1 MNCSSHWPPRE
12 IANQARLHCREW
24 WALCS
29 DIWQGFVR
37 TTNISAQVTR
47 TTGKII
53 QQTNSAH
60 CQLCSNYRTSSVL
73 NLVHDFFSSCISL
86 FTYRKEEAS
95 ARIKKKKKK
104 ATKKQP
110 ARQWVIWKLPVL
122 FPVFSLNMESSS
134 WLLSWYAKS
143 IWGRFSCLRE
153 FKSDFMATVAYWSH
167 CRGTTEL
174 QLKEASAWI
183 GHSNCKMLCWR
194 CPSLLELQIKRAT

>member
-29 DIWQGFVR
+29 DIWRGFVR

-95 ARIKKKKKK
+95 ARIKKKKESHQK
-104 ATKKQP
+104 ATSPSVSHLKAP
-110 ARQWVIWKLPVL
+110 C
-122 FPVFSLNMESSS
+122 S
-134 WLLSWYAKS
+134 
-143 IWGRFSCLRE
+143 FSCFLTEYGEQLMTSVLVRQVYLRQ
-153 FKSDFMATVAYWSH
+153 V
-167 CRGTTEL
+167 
-174 QLKEASAWI
+174 QLPERVQVRLH
-183 GHSNCKMLCWR
+183 GHR
-194 CPSLLELQIKRAT
+194 CLLEPLQRNNRAPVKRGFCMDWSQ

>member
-29 DIWQGFVR
+29 DIWRGFVR

-95 ARIKKKKKK
+95 ARIKKKKRKPPK
-104 ATKKQP
+104 SNQP
-110 ARQWVIWKLPVL
+110 VSESSESSLFFFLFSHWIWRAAHDFCPGT
-122 FPVFSLNMESSS
+122 PSLSEAGSAAWESSS
-134 WLLSWYAKS
+134 QTSWPPLPT
-143 IWGRFSCLRE
+143 G
-153 FKSDFMATVAYWSH
+153 ATAEEQQS
-167 CRGTTEL
+167 
-174 QLKEASAWI
+174 S
-183 GHSNCKMLCWR
+183 S
-194 CPSLLELQIKRAT
+194 